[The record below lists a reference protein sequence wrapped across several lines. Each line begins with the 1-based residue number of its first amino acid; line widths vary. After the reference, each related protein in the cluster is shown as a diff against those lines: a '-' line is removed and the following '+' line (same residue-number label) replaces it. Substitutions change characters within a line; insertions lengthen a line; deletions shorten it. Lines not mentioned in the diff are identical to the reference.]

1 MPRLEDYRLQGNV
14 IGQHCNLVSELL
26 DQQSRQWKEEIIT
39 HIMSANEAR
48 KVLSIPLSRHW
59 QEDKQAWRAQVF
71 GEYSVRSGYKLL
83 LKESAEVE
91 PNLQRSTSRQVRRNY
106 GL

>member
-1 MPRLEDYRLQGNV
+1 
-14 IGQHCNLVSELL
+14 
-26 DQQSRQWKEEIIT
+26 
-39 HIMSANEAR
+39 MSANEAR
-48 KVLSIPLSRHW
+48 KVLSIPLSRHR

-91 PNLQRSTSRQVRRNY
+91 PNLQRSTSRQEKRLHASKEFRWAWIL
-106 GL
+106 GSRG